1 MISSVASSQNQQT
14 LPLRSET
21 QQAGFN
27 PTEVSNANISEPTST
42 MAQVSETNHL
52 ADIRV
57 STYRPDIDLTS
68 VECCINQPVTRPISQ
83 EQLVAEVKGIYAGLA
98 MVESKCVEVLSKQNE
113 LGDTAPKLND
123 EQFQAL
129 IALHRTLLHEHH
141 DFMLASQHPSASPD
155 LKELAAKYDMPQR
168 MIRHGVIDPINFFG
182 KRDDSKE
189 HYLTMLHT
197 AHGIC
202 ALLSETVNTEI
213 KEQYV
218 PIRDQLAAHIERAPS
233 NF

>member
-1 MISSVASSQNQQT
+1 MVSSISAGSNQQV
-14 LPLRSET
+14 LPPVSQES
-21 QQAGFN
+21 QQAGFE
-27 PTEVSNANISEPTST
+27 PVQVSGTNVPATTST
-42 MAQVSETNHL
+42 MTQTSEANHL
-52 ADIRV
+52 EN
-57 STYRPDIDLTS
+57 IDPTS
-68 VECCINQPVTRPISQ
+68 PEYCLKQPETRPISQ

-113 LGDTAPKLND
+113 LGDKAPKLNN

-141 DFMLASQHPSASPD
+141 DFMLASQHPSASPA
-155 LKELAAKYDMPQR
+155 LKNLAAKYTMPQR
-168 MIRHGVIDPINFFG
+168 MIQHGVIDPINFFG

-218 PIRDQLAAHIERAPS
+218 PIRDQLAAHIERAS
-233 NF
+233 YNF